1 MYKRLLAG
9 LLAVTVTM
17 TGISFPDSVFAAQDD
32 TAVVQEEEIVTES
45 SEVMESE
52 EAEDQEETETESE
65 DAEIEETEIKENEIV
80 QSETEN
86 DTDTTETEEETVEA
100 EVSETEE
107 QTEAIKSDISVEGTD
122 SAGVLLAEELANVAT
137 QQEENNG
144 CNVFSIDVSE
154 NTATV
159 YFETTQDATL
169 VVAVYDENGN
179 QMLACGKK
187 EVTHEETL
195 TVVDIDTGTMPQYFL
210 VRGYLIETE
219 TLRPICTL
227 YESSMY
233 TQEMQEFLSKTTD
246 DFDDEKVLNLDNDT
260 TNNFAVYGDDTIIIP
275 ESSQKNQVVSVDDTN
290 RVYVIENADET
301 VTSLKEGDIFAHE
314 YGDGNVLI
322 VKVSSIK
329 TDGTTVTITG
339 ADTSAEEVFDYVKV
353 DSTAG
358 LSTAE
363 VDDSNL
369 EDGVTYEG
377 LEDMSE
383 DDDIQTYALVDGN
396 ASASMGISMKINL
409 WTPGEKE
416 RVKITGDVSLKM
428 TTSIKVYI
436 ATNYQYFEFRM
447 DYKAKLGIGISG
459 KILDIS
465 LKLPSIQIKPLPVIK
480 IGYNP
485 SFEFNAD
492 VKCEFSGTIKGTI
505 GMAVSSDDTEIKSLD
520 STPKVDA
527 DLELEGTIFIGF
539 SFEPEISA
547 EIVKV
552 KLASA
557 SLEGKIGF
565 ESVSKASLV
574 GATDDTIHDC
584 EHCIQGEIFAKG
596 GVSIKV
602 KLLKLEFKYDMLEMK
617 VKCCDW
623 YKSAGKKIKFTT
635 CPNYK
640 YKITVATVDD
650 SGKVLPG
657 SKIEG
662 DFSVITGQGTLA
674 NAQFIKT
681 GEDGKAVGYLP
692 EGDYKLRISADGY
705 KTVTKKIKVKKD
717 KATNSMR
724 VVLRKSGG
732 TGNNSESKI
741 DTVSPV
747 MTIYSATTLGLG
759 GTHSGVIT
767 KDGSLYMWG
776 NNLYGQLGDGTV
788 TTRYMP
794 VRVLSNV
801 VSVELGDMHSGAIT
815 KDGSLY
821 MWGCNE
827 DGQIGNGTT
836 QDKNVPVKVLS
847 DVVLVA
853 LGDHHSG
860 AVTKDGSLY
869 MWGRNNYGQIGDGTT
884 QNRYV
889 PTKVMD
895 NVVSLSLGGRST
907 GVITKDGSLY
917 MWGRNRYGQI
927 GDGTTEDRY
936 KPIKVLDNVVSV
948 NLGGHHSGAI
958 TKDGSL
964 YMWGR
969 NEYGQIGDGTTED
982 RYKPIKVLDNV
993 VSASLGGRSSGAIKK
1008 NGSLYMWGRN
1018 RYGQIGEETEDR
1030 YIPEKILNNA
1040 VVVNLGDHHS
1050 GAITLNRSLYMWGR
1064 NEDGQVGDGTTE
1076 EKFTLT
1082 QINIP
1087 DGVALPSD
1095 LTSTISAQSEELSSD
1110 SVPVLTAAPDST
1122 QQASES
1128 EPVDQPETLEE
1139 EAVSVFKADATEID
1153 TATGAQTASF
1163 KNLTPN
1169 DTYNFYVAR
1178 SLTADDLLAS
1188 DNILD
1193 IRQAVA
1199 GADGRMSVT
1208 YQPRE
1213 TDDNAVIFVVGST
1226 QKDLSGAQI
1235 TIGVTTYDGTAKS
1248 VTATVVCDGKTLV
1261 EGRDYLVTGGFEIT
1275 GTGTYTLTIIGT
1287 GTYTGTASA
1296 AYTVTCQHSYTE
1308 SIIKQPTCTES
1319 GIKTSTCSIC
1329 GDSQTEE
1336 IPAAGHSF
1344 SADWTIDEEAT
1355 CVKEGSKSKHCT
1367 VCGAATNVTVIAKT
1381 AHTYKDKKITEQ
1393 PTCTKSGTSTLICS
1407 ICGNKKTETIAATGH
1422 KPSSDWT
1429 TDKKATCTTEG
1440 SKSKHCTVCGTA
1452 TNVTVIAKTAHTYK
1466 NKKVTKRATISK
1478 NGTFTSTCSVCGTKK
1493 TETINAAKTIKL
1505 SKTTVTYNGKNQKPS
1520 VTITNSKG
1528 KKLKNGTDYKVT
1540 YPKKSKN
1547 VGKYTVKIVLKDNYT
1562 GTVKKT
1568 FTIKPKNTGVSK
1580 LTASK
1585 NALTVKWKK
1594 QTKQTAGYEIQYST
1608 SSKFTKQTTKTVKI
1622 AKNSTTSKK
1631 ITKLKAK
1638 KKYYVRI
1645 RTYQTVKV
1653 GKKSTKIYSGWSKAK
1668 VVTTKKS

>member
-32 TAVVQEEEIVTES
+32 TAVVQEKEIVTES

-80 QSETEN
+80 QTETEN

-122 SAGVLLAEELANVAT
+122 SAGVLLAEKLANVAT

-195 TVVDIDTGTMPQYFL
+195 TVVDINTGTMPQYFL

-383 DDDIQTYALVDGN
+383 DDDIQTYTLVDGN

-459 KILDIS
+459 KGRLRDT
-465 LKLPSIQIKPLPVIK
+465 KFPQIVLRPLPAIRV
-480 IGYNP
+480 GYNP
-485 SFEFNAD
+485 SLELSAD
-492 VKCEFSGTIKGTI
+492 VKCEFSGTIKGTV
-505 GMAVSSDDTEIKSLD
+505 GMAVSSDDTEIKSFD

-527 DLELEGTIFIGF
+527 DLELEGTIFFGF

-557 SLEGKIGF
+557 SLEGKIGA

-574 GATDDTIHDC
+574 GKKDDTIHDC

-596 GVSIKV
+596 SVSIKV

-617 VKCCDW
+617 VKVGDW
-623 YKSAGKKIKFTT
+623 YWSVGKGHAFTT
-635 CPNYK
+635 CPYFK
-640 YKITVATVDD
+640 YKITVATVDG
-650 SGKVLPG
+650 SGKVLPD
-657 SKIEG
+657 SRVDG
-662 DFSVITGQGTLA
+662 DFSVITGQGTPA

-692 EGDYKLRISADGY
+692 EGNYKLKISADGY
-705 KTVTKKIKVKKD
+705 KTVTKKITVKKD
-717 KATNSMR
+717 KATNCLR
-724 VVLRKSGG
+724 VVMRKSGDV
-732 TGNNSESKI
+732 GNNSENQI
-741 DTVSPV
+741 N
-747 MTIYSATTLGLG
+747 TIRPDVGINSYSQVLSLGFSR
-759 GTHSGVIT
+759 SGVIAQNGSLYMWGYNNGRIGDGTTEDRYKPT
-767 KDGSLYMWG
+767 KILDHVIAVSLGDWHSGAITQDGSLYMWG
-776 NNLYGQLGDGTV
+776 LNDSGQIGDGT
-788 TTRYMP
+788 TEDRYKP
-794 VRVLSNV
+794 TKILDHVIA
-801 VSVELGDMHSGAIT
+801 VSLGYYHSGAIT
-815 KDGSLY
+815 QDGSLY
-821 MWGCNE
+821 MWG
-827 DGQIGNGTT
+827 
-836 QDKNVPVKVLS
+836 
-847 DVVLVA
+847 
-853 LGDHHSG
+853 
-860 AVTKDGSLY
+860 Y
-869 MWGRNNYGQIGDGTT
+869 NY
-884 QNRYV
+884 
-889 PTKVMD
+889 
-895 NVVSLSLGGRST
+895 
-907 GVITKDGSLY
+907 
-917 MWGRNRYGQI
+917 YGQI

-936 KPIKVLDNVVSV
+936 KPTKILDHVIAVS
-948 NLGGHHSGAI
+948 LGELHSGAI
-958 TKDGSL
+958 TQDGSL
-964 YMWGR
+964 YMWGS
-969 NEYGQIGDGTTED
+969 NNGQIGDGTTED
-982 RYKPIKVLDNV
+982 RYKPTKILDHV
-993 VSASLGGRSSGAIKK
+993 IAVSLGDFHSGAITQD
-1008 NGSLYMWGRN
+1008 GSLYMWGYN
-1018 RYGQIGEETEDR
+1018 SCGQI
-1030 YIPEKILNNA
+1030 
-1040 VVVNLGDHHS
+1040 
-1050 GAITLNRSLYMWGR
+1050 
-1064 NEDGQVGDGTTE
+1064 GDGTTE
-1076 EKFTLT
+1076 ERDTPNKIT
-1082 QINIP
+1082 IP
-1087 DGVALPSD
+1087 GGVALPSD
-1095 LTSTISAQSEELSSD
+1095 LTSTISAQSEESSSD
-1110 SVPVLTAAPDST
+1110 SVPVLTAVPNST

-1139 EAVSVFKADATEID
+1139 EAVSVYKADATETN
-1153 TATGAQTASF
+1153 TATGTQTASF

-1226 QKDLSGAQI
+1226 PKDLSGAQI
-1235 TIGVTTYDGTAKS
+1235 TVGNTTYNGTAKS
-1248 VTATVVCDGKTLV
+1248 VTAAVECDGKTLV

-1275 GTGTYTLTIIGT
+1275 GLGTYTLTIIGT
-1287 GTYTGTASA
+1287 GIYTGTASKT
-1296 AYTVTCQHSYTE
+1296 YTVTCQHNYTE
-1308 SIIKQPTCTES
+1308 SITKQPTCTEP
-1319 GIKTSTCSIC
+1319 GRKTLTCSIC
-1329 GDSQTEE
+1329 GAVKDTTS
-1336 IPAAGHSF
+1336 IP
-1344 SADWTIDEEAT
+1344 
-1355 CVKEGSKSKHCT
+1355 
-1367 VCGAATNVTVIAKT
+1367 
-1381 AHTYKDKKITEQ
+1381 
-1393 PTCTKSGTSTLICS
+1393 
-1407 ICGNKKTETIAATGH
+1407 
-1422 KPSSDWT
+1422 
-1429 TDKKATCTTEG
+1429 
-1440 SKSKHCTVCGTA
+1440 
-1452 TNVTVIAKTAHTYK
+1452 KTAHTYK
-1466 NKKVTKRATISK
+1466 NKKVTKRATTSK
-1478 NGTFTSTCSVCGTKK
+1478 NGTFTAVCSVCGAEQ
-1493 TETINAAKTIKL
+1493 TEVIYAAKTIKL
-1505 SKTTVTYNGKNQKPS
+1505 SKTSVTYNGKKQKPS
-1520 VTITNSKG
+1520 VTITDAAG

-1540 YPKKSKN
+1540 YPKKTQN
-1547 VGKYTVKIVLKDNYT
+1547 VGKYTVTVTLKGNYT

-1568 FTIKPKNTGVSK
+1568 FTILPKNTAISK

-1585 NALTVKWKK
+1585 NTVTVKWKK

-1608 SSKFTKQTTKTVKI
+1608 SSKFTKKTTKTVKA
-1622 AKNSTTSKK
+1622 AKNSMTSKK

-1653 GKKSTKIYSGWSKAK
+1653 GKKSTKIYASWSKAK
-1668 VVTTKKS
+1668 TVTTKKS

>member
-32 TAVVQEEEIVTES
+32 TAVIQEEKTGTES
-45 SEVMESE
+45 SEVTESGETEESE
-52 EAEDQEETETESE
+52 ENLTEKTGSDGTETES
-65 DAEIEETEIKENEIV
+65 DEIQAAEIV
-80 QSETEN
+80 QTETDNEA
-86 DTDTTETEEETVEA
+86 DITETEEA
-100 EVSETEE
+100 EELETED
-107 QTEAIKSDISVEGTD
+107 QTDVIKSDISVEGTD
-122 SAGVLLAEELANVAT
+122 SAGTLLAEELANVAT

-144 CNVFSIDVSE
+144 CNVFSIDISE

-169 VVAVYDENGN
+169 VVAVYDEKGN

-195 TVVDIDTGTMPQYFL
+195 TIVDIDTGTMPQYFL

-219 TLRPICTL
+219 TLRPICTG

-246 DFDDEKVLNLDNDT
+246 DFDEEKVLNLDEDT
-260 TNNFAVYGDDTIIIP
+260 TNNFAVYNDDTIIIP
-275 ESSQKNQVVSVDDTN
+275 ESAHSNQVVSVDNTN

-301 VTSLKEGDIFAHE
+301 VTSLQEGDIFSHE
-314 YGDGNVLI
+314 YGDGDVLI
-322 VKVSSIK
+322 VKVASIK

-353 DSTAG
+353 DSAAG
-358 LSTAE
+358 LGTAE
-363 VDDSNL
+363 IDDSNL

-377 LEDMSE
+377 LADMSD
-383 DDDIQTYALVDGN
+383 DDDIETYALVDGDV
-396 ASASMGISMKINL
+396 SASTGMSMKINL
-409 WTPGEKE
+409 WTSGEKE
-416 RVKITGDVSLKM
+416 KVKITGDVSLKM

-602 KLLKLEFKYDMLEMK
+602 KLLKLEFKYDMLDMK
-617 VKCCDW
+617 VKAGDW
-623 YKSAGKKIKFTT
+623 YWSVGKNFGFTT
-635 CPNYK
+635 CPYFK
-640 YKITVATVDD
+640 YKITVATVDG
-650 SGKVLPG
+650 SGKVLPD
-657 SKIEG
+657 SRVDG
-662 DFSVITGQGTLA
+662 DFSVITGQGTPA

-692 EGDYKLRISADGY
+692 EGNYKLKISADGY
-705 KTVTKKIKVKKD
+705 KTVTKKITVKKD
-717 KATNSMR
+717 KATNCLR
-724 VVLRKSGG
+724 VVMKKSGDAG
-732 TGNNSESKI
+732 SNSGNQI
-741 DTVSPV
+741 DTIRPDLGINS
-747 MTIYSATTLGLG
+747 YSQVLSLGYF
-759 GTHSGVIT
+759 HSGVIAQN
-767 KDGSLYMWG
+767 GSLYMWG
-776 NNLYGQLGDGTV
+776 DNFWGQLGDGT
-788 TTRYMP
+788 TEYRDMP
-794 VRVLSNV
+794 TKILDHVIA
-801 VSVELGDMHSGAIT
+801 VSLEYNHSGAIT
-815 KDGSLY
+815 
-821 MWGCNE
+821 
-827 DGQIGNGTT
+827 Q
-836 QDKNVPVKVLS
+836 
-847 DVVLVA
+847 
-853 LGDHHSG
+853 
-860 AVTKDGSLY
+860 DGSLY
-869 MWGRNNYGQIGDGTT
+869 MWGRNDCGQ
-884 QNRYV
+884 
-889 PTKVMD
+889 
-895 NVVSLSLGGRST
+895 L
-907 GVITKDGSLY
+907 
-917 MWGRNRYGQI
+917 

-936 KPIKVLDNVVSV
+936 KPTKILDHVISVS
-948 NLGGHHSGAI
+948 LGYSHSGAI
-958 TKDGSL
+958 TQDGSL
-964 YMWGR
+964 YMWGY
-969 NEYGQIGDGTTED
+969 NDCGQLGDGTTED
-982 RYKPIKVLDNV
+982 RYKPTKILDHV
-993 VSASLGGRSSGAIKK
+993 IAVSLGVNHSGAITQD
-1008 NGSLYMWGRN
+1008 GSLYMWGAEVGTAACRYKPTKILGHVIAVSLGGDHIGAITQDGSLYMWGWN
-1018 RYGQIGEETEDR
+1018 AYGQQGDGTTDNGYNEPT
-1030 YIPEKILNNA
+1030 KILDH
-1040 VVVNLGDHHS
+1040 VISVSLGENHS
-1050 GAITLNRSLYMWGR
+1050 GAITQDGSLYMWGWNR
-1064 NEDGQVGDGTTE
+1064 DGQIGDGTTE
-1076 EKFTLT
+1076 NRYKPTKILDHVISVSLGESHSGAIT
-1082 QINIP
+1082 QDGSLYMWGSNNTGQIGDGTREDRYTPTKITIP
-1087 DGVALPSD
+1087 GGVALPSD
-1095 LTSTISAQSEELSSD
+1095 LTSTISAQSEESSAD

-1122 QQASES
+1122 QQASEP

-1139 EAVSVFKADATEID
+1139 EEVSVFKADTTETN
-1153 TATGAQTASF
+1153 TATGTQTASF

-1178 SLTADDLLAS
+1178 SLTTDDLLAS

-1199 GADGRMSVT
+1199 GSDGKMSVS

-1213 TDDNAVIFVVGST
+1213 TDDNVVIFVVGST

-1235 TIGVTTYDGTAKS
+1235 TIGDTIYNGTVKS
-1248 VTATVVCDGKTLV
+1248 VTAAVACDGKMLV
-1261 EGRDYLVTGGFEIT
+1261 EGRDYLVTGGFEIA
-1275 GTGTYTLTIIGT
+1275 GLGTYTLTIIGT
-1287 GTYTGTASA
+1287 GIYTGTASKT
-1296 AYTVTCQHSYTE
+1296 YTVTCQHNYTE
-1308 SIIKQPTCTES
+1308 SITKQPTCTEP
-1319 GIKTSTCSIC
+1319 GIKTFTCSIC

-1336 IPAAGHSF
+1336 IPASAHSF

-1355 CVKEGSKSKHCT
+1355 CAKEGSKSHHCS
-1367 VCGAATNVTVIAKT
+1367 VCGAVTDITAIPKT
-1381 AHTYKDKKITEQ
+1381 AHTYQ
-1393 PTCTKSGTSTLICS
+1393 
-1407 ICGNKKTETIAATGH
+1407 
-1422 KPSSDWT
+1422 
-1429 TDKKATCTTEG
+1429 
-1440 SKSKHCTVCGTA
+1440 
-1452 TNVTVIAKTAHTYK
+1452 
-1466 NKKVTKRATISK
+1466 NKKVTKRATTSK
-1478 NGTFTSTCSVCGTKK
+1478 NGTFTAVCSVCGAEQ
-1493 TETINAAKTIKL
+1493 TETIYAAKTIKL
-1505 SKTTVTYNGKNQKPS
+1505 SKTSMTYNGKKQKPS
-1520 VTITNSKG
+1520 VTITDAAG
-1528 KKLKNGTDYKVT
+1528 KKVKNGTDYKVT
-1540 YPKKSKN
+1540 YPKKTQN
-1547 VGKYTVKIVLKDNYT
+1547 VGKYTVTVTLKGNYT

-1568 FTIKPKNTGVSK
+1568 FTILPKNTAISK

-1585 NALTVKWKK
+1585 NTVTVKWKK

-1608 SSKFTKQTTKTVKI
+1608 SSKFTKKTTKTVKA
-1622 AKNSTTSKK
+1622 AKNSMTSKK

-1668 VVTTKKS
+1668 TVITKKS

>member
-32 TAVVQEEEIVTES
+32 TAVVQEKEIVTES

-80 QSETEN
+80 QTETEN

-122 SAGVLLAEELANVAT
+122 SAGVLLAEKLANVAT

-195 TVVDIDTGTMPQYFL
+195 TVVDINTGTMPQYFL

-459 KILDIS
+459 KGRLRDT
-465 LKLPSIQIKPLPVIK
+465 KFPQIVLRPLPAIRV
-480 IGYNP
+480 GYNP
-485 SFEFNAD
+485 SLELSAD
-492 VKCEFSGTIKGTI
+492 VKCEFSGTIKGTV
-505 GMAVSSDDTEIKSLD
+505 GMAVSSDDTEIKSFD

-527 DLELEGTIFIGF
+527 DLELEGTIFFGF

-557 SLEGKIGF
+557 SLEGKIGA

-574 GATDDTIHDC
+574 GKKDDTIHDC

-596 GVSIKV
+596 SVSIKV

-617 VKCCDW
+617 VKVGDW
-623 YKSAGKKIKFTT
+623 YWSVGKGHAFTT
-635 CPNYK
+635 CPYFK
-640 YKITVATVDD
+640 YKITVATVDG
-650 SGKVLPG
+650 SGKVLPD
-657 SKIEG
+657 SRVDG
-662 DFSVITGQGTLA
+662 DFSVITGQGTPA

-692 EGDYKLRISADGY
+692 EGNYKLKISADGY

-724 VVLRKSGG
+724 VVLRKSGDDNG
-732 TGNNSESKI
+732 SGVEIIKPGEIQEGNII
-741 DTVSPV
+741 DL
-747 MTIYSATTLGLG
+747 IKKQTLGLG
-759 GTHSGVIT
+759 DI
-767 KDGSLYMWG
+767 
-776 NNLYGQLGDGTV
+776 
-788 TTRYMP
+788 
-794 VRVLSNV
+794 
-801 VSVELGDMHSGAIT
+801 HSGAIT

-821 MWGCNE
+821 MWGE
-827 DGQIGNGTT
+827 
-836 QDKNVPVKVLS
+836 
-847 DVVLVA
+847 
-853 LGDHHSG
+853 
-860 AVTKDGSLY
+860 
-869 MWGRNNYGQIGDGTT
+869 NYRG
-884 QNRYV
+884 
-889 PTKVMD
+889 K
-895 NVVSLSLGGRST
+895 L
-907 GVITKDGSLY
+907 
-917 MWGRNRYGQI
+917 

-936 KPIKVLDNVVSV
+936 TPVKIMDNVASVS
-948 NLGGHHSGAI
+948 LKSYHSGAI

-964 YMWGR
+964 YMWGENDSGELGDGTTEDR
-969 NEYGQIGDGTTED
+969 HTPVKIMDNVVSVSLGYEHSGAITKDGSLYMWGDNYYGELGDGTTENRYTPIKVMDNVVSVSVVGSEIDNHSGAITKDGSLYMWGDNYWGELGDGTTEDRHTPVKVMDNVVSVSLGGDRSGAITKDGSLYMWGQNSFGKLGDGTTED
-982 RYKPIKVLDNV
+982 RYTPVRIMNNV
-993 VSASLGGRSSGAIKK
+993 AFVSLGQGHSGVITKD
-1008 NGSLYMWGRN
+1008 GHLYMWSEN
-1018 RYGQIGEETEDR
+1018 DAGQ
-1030 YIPEKILNNA
+1030 L
-1040 VVVNLGDHHS
+1040 
-1050 GAITLNRSLYMWGR
+1050 
-1064 NEDGQVGDGTTE
+1064 GDGTTE
-1076 EKFTLT
+1076 ERYTPT
-1082 QINIP
+1082 QTTIP
-1087 DGVALPSD
+1087 GGVAFPSD
-1095 LTSTISAQSEELSSD
+1095 LTSTISTQSEESSSD
-1110 SVPVLTAAPDST
+1110 SVPVLTAVPDST

-1139 EAVSVFKADATEID
+1139 EAVSVYKADATETN
-1153 TATGAQTASF
+1153 TATGTQTASF

-1199 GADGRMSVT
+1199 GEDGRMSVT

-1226 QKDLSGAQI
+1226 PKDLSGAQI
-1235 TIGVTTYDGTAKS
+1235 TIGNTTYNGTAKS
-1248 VTATVVCDGKTLV
+1248 VTAAVECDGKTLV

-1275 GTGTYTLTIIGT
+1275 GLGTYTLTIIGT
-1287 GTYTGTASA
+1287 GIYTGTASKT
-1296 AYTVTCQHSYTE
+1296 YTVTCQHNYTE
-1308 SIIKQPTCTES
+1308 SITKQPTCTEP
-1319 GIKTSTCSIC
+1319 GRKTLTCSIC
-1329 GDSQTEE
+1329 GAVKDTTS
-1336 IPAAGHSF
+1336 IP
-1344 SADWTIDEEAT
+1344 
-1355 CVKEGSKSKHCT
+1355 
-1367 VCGAATNVTVIAKT
+1367 
-1381 AHTYKDKKITEQ
+1381 
-1393 PTCTKSGTSTLICS
+1393 
-1407 ICGNKKTETIAATGH
+1407 
-1422 KPSSDWT
+1422 
-1429 TDKKATCTTEG
+1429 
-1440 SKSKHCTVCGTA
+1440 
-1452 TNVTVIAKTAHTYK
+1452 KTAHTYK
-1466 NKKVTKRATISK
+1466 NKKVTKRATTSK
-1478 NGTFTSTCSVCGTKK
+1478 NGTFTAVCSVCGAEQ
-1493 TETINAAKTIKL
+1493 TEVIYAAKTIKL
-1505 SKTTVTYNGKNQKPS
+1505 SKTSMTYNGKKQKPS
-1520 VTITNSKG
+1520 VTITDAAG
-1528 KKLKNGTDYKVT
+1528 KRLKNGTDYKVT
-1540 YPKKSKN
+1540 YPKKTQN
-1547 VGKYTVKIVLKDNYT
+1547 VGKYTVTVTLKGNYT

-1568 FTIKPKNTGVSK
+1568 FTILPKNTAISK

-1585 NALTVKWKK
+1585 NTVTVKWKK

-1608 SSKFTKQTTKTVKI
+1608 SSKFTKKTTKTVKA
-1622 AKNSTTSKK
+1622 AKNSMTSKK

-1653 GKKSTKIYSGWSKAK
+1653 GKKSTKIYASWSKAK
-1668 VVTTKKS
+1668 TVTTKKS

>member
-32 TAVVQEEEIVTES
+32 TAVVQEKEIVTES

-80 QSETEN
+80 QTETEN

-122 SAGVLLAEELANVAT
+122 SAGVLLAEKLANVAT

-195 TVVDIDTGTMPQYFL
+195 TVVDINTGTMPQYFL

-459 KILDIS
+459 KGRLRDT
-465 LKLPSIQIKPLPVIK
+465 KFPQIVLRPLPAIRV
-480 IGYNP
+480 GYNP
-485 SFEFNAD
+485 SLELSAD
-492 VKCEFSGTIKGTI
+492 VKCEFSGTIKGTV
-505 GMAVSSDDTEIKSLD
+505 GMAVSSDDTEIKSFD

-527 DLELEGTIFIGF
+527 DLELEGTIFFGF

-557 SLEGKIGF
+557 SLEGKIGA

-574 GATDDTIHDC
+574 GKKDDTIHDC

-596 GVSIKV
+596 SVSIKV

-617 VKCCDW
+617 VKVGDW
-623 YKSAGKKIKFTT
+623 YWSVGKGHAFTT
-635 CPNYK
+635 CPYFK
-640 YKITVATVDD
+640 YKITVATVDG
-650 SGKVLPG
+650 SGKVLPD
-657 SKIEG
+657 SRVDG
-662 DFSVITGQGTLA
+662 DFSVITGQGTPA

-692 EGDYKLRISADGY
+692 EGNYKLKISADGY

-724 VVLRKSGG
+724 VVLRKSGDDNG
-732 TGNNSESKI
+732 SGVEIIKPGEIQEGNII
-741 DTVSPV
+741 DL
-747 MTIYSATTLGLG
+747 IKKQTLGLG
-759 GTHSGVIT
+759 DI
-767 KDGSLYMWG
+767 
-776 NNLYGQLGDGTV
+776 
-788 TTRYMP
+788 
-794 VRVLSNV
+794 
-801 VSVELGDMHSGAIT
+801 HSGAIT

-821 MWGCNE
+821 MWGE
-827 DGQIGNGTT
+827 
-836 QDKNVPVKVLS
+836 
-847 DVVLVA
+847 
-853 LGDHHSG
+853 
-860 AVTKDGSLY
+860 
-869 MWGRNNYGQIGDGTT
+869 NYRG
-884 QNRYV
+884 
-889 PTKVMD
+889 K
-895 NVVSLSLGGRST
+895 L
-907 GVITKDGSLY
+907 
-917 MWGRNRYGQI
+917 

-936 KPIKVLDNVVSV
+936 TPVKIMDNVASVS
-948 NLGGHHSGAI
+948 LKSYHSGAI

-964 YMWGR
+964 YMWGENDSGELGDGTTEDR
-969 NEYGQIGDGTTED
+969 HTPVKIMDNVVSVSLGYEHSGAITKDGSLYMWGDNYYGELGDGTTENRYTPIKVMDNVVSVSVVGSEIDNHSGAITKDGSLYMWGDNYWGELGDGTTEDRHTPVKVMDNVVSVSLGGDRSGAITKDGSLYMWGQNSFGKLGDGTTED
-982 RYKPIKVLDNV
+982 RYTPVRIMNNV
-993 VSASLGGRSSGAIKK
+993 AFVSLGQGHSGVITKD
-1008 NGSLYMWGRN
+1008 GHLYMWSEN
-1018 RYGQIGEETEDR
+1018 DAGQ
-1030 YIPEKILNNA
+1030 L
-1040 VVVNLGDHHS
+1040 
-1050 GAITLNRSLYMWGR
+1050 
-1064 NEDGQVGDGTTE
+1064 GDGTTE
-1076 EKFTLT
+1076 ERYTPT
-1082 QINIP
+1082 QTTIP
-1087 DGVALPSD
+1087 GGVAFPSD
-1095 LTSTISAQSEELSSD
+1095 LTSTISTQSEESSSD
-1110 SVPVLTAAPDST
+1110 SVPVLTAVPDST

-1139 EAVSVFKADATEID
+1139 EAVSVYKADATETN
-1153 TATGAQTASF
+1153 TATGTQTASF

-1188 DNILD
+1188 ENILD

-1199 GADGRMSVT
+1199 GEDGRMSVT
-1208 YQPRE
+1208 YQLRE

-1226 QKDLSGAQI
+1226 PKDLSGAQI
-1235 TIGVTTYDGTAKS
+1235 TIGNTTYNGTAKS
-1248 VTATVVCDGKTLV
+1248 VTAAVECDGKTLV

-1296 AYTVTCQHSYTE
+1296 AYTVTCQHNYTE
-1308 SIIKQPTCTES
+1308 SITKQPTCTES
-1319 GIKTSTCSIC
+1319 GIKTFTCSIC
-1329 GDSQTEE
+1329 GDSRTEE

-1355 CVKEGSKSKHCT
+1355 CAKEGSKSHHCS
-1367 VCGAATNVTVIAKT
+1367 VCGAVT
-1381 AHTYKDKKITEQ
+1381 DIT
-1393 PTCTKSGTSTLICS
+1393 S
-1407 ICGNKKTETIAATGH
+1407 I
-1422 KPSSDWT
+1422 P
-1429 TDKKATCTTEG
+1429 
-1440 SKSKHCTVCGTA
+1440 
-1452 TNVTVIAKTAHTYK
+1452 KTAHTYK
-1466 NKKVTKRATISK
+1466 NKKVTKRATTSK
-1478 NGTFTSTCSVCGTKK
+1478 NGTFTAVCSVCGAEQ
-1493 TETINAAKTIKL
+1493 TEVIYAAKTIKL
-1505 SKTTVTYNGKNQKPS
+1505 SKTSMTYNGKKQKPS
-1520 VTITNSKG
+1520 VTITDAAG

-1540 YPKKSKN
+1540 YPKKTQN
-1547 VGKYTVKIVLKDNYT
+1547 VGKYTVTVTLKGNYT

-1568 FTIKPKNTGVSK
+1568 FTILPKNTAISK

-1585 NALTVKWKK
+1585 NTVTVKWRK

-1608 SSKFTKQTTKTVKI
+1608 SSKFTKKTTKTVKVT
-1622 AKNSTTSKK
+1622 KNSTTSKK

-1668 VVTTKKS
+1668 TITTKKS

>member
-32 TAVVQEEEIVTES
+32 TAVVQEKEIVTES

-80 QSETEN
+80 QTETEN

-122 SAGVLLAEELANVAT
+122 SAGVLLAEKLANVAT

-195 TVVDIDTGTMPQYFL
+195 TVVDINTGTMPQYFL

-459 KILDIS
+459 KGRLRDT
-465 LKLPSIQIKPLPVIK
+465 KFPQIVLRPLPAIRV
-480 IGYNP
+480 GYNP
-485 SFEFNAD
+485 SLELSAD
-492 VKCEFSGTIKGTI
+492 VKCEFSGTIKGTV
-505 GMAVSSDDTEIKSLD
+505 GMAVSSDDTEIKSFD

-527 DLELEGTIFIGF
+527 DLELEGTIFFGF

-557 SLEGKIGF
+557 SLEGKIGA

-574 GATDDTIHDC
+574 GKKDDTIHDC

-596 GVSIKV
+596 SVSIKV

-617 VKCCDW
+617 VKVGDW
-623 YKSAGKKIKFTT
+623 YWSVGKGHAFTT
-635 CPNYK
+635 CPYFK
-640 YKITVATVDD
+640 YKITVATVDG
-650 SGKVLPG
+650 SGKVLPD
-657 SKIEG
+657 SRVDG
-662 DFSVITGQGTLA
+662 DFSVITGQGTPA

-692 EGDYKLRISADGY
+692 EGNYKLKISADGY

-724 VVLRKSGG
+724 VVLRKSGDDNG
-732 TGNNSESKI
+732 SGVEIIKPGEIQEGNII
-741 DTVSPV
+741 DL
-747 MTIYSATTLGLG
+747 IKKQTLGLG
-759 GTHSGVIT
+759 DI
-767 KDGSLYMWG
+767 
-776 NNLYGQLGDGTV
+776 
-788 TTRYMP
+788 
-794 VRVLSNV
+794 
-801 VSVELGDMHSGAIT
+801 HSGAIT

-821 MWGCNE
+821 MWGE
-827 DGQIGNGTT
+827 
-836 QDKNVPVKVLS
+836 
-847 DVVLVA
+847 
-853 LGDHHSG
+853 
-860 AVTKDGSLY
+860 
-869 MWGRNNYGQIGDGTT
+869 NYRG
-884 QNRYV
+884 
-889 PTKVMD
+889 K
-895 NVVSLSLGGRST
+895 L
-907 GVITKDGSLY
+907 
-917 MWGRNRYGQI
+917 

-936 KPIKVLDNVVSV
+936 TPVKIMDNVASVS
-948 NLGGHHSGAI
+948 LKSYHSGAI

-964 YMWGR
+964 YMWGENDSGELGDGTTEDR
-969 NEYGQIGDGTTED
+969 HTPVKIMDNVVSVSLGYEHSGAITKDGSLYMWGDNYYGELGDGTTENRYTPIKVMDNVVSVSVVGSEIDNHSGAITKDGSLYMWGDNYWGELGDGTTEDRHTPVKVMDNVVSVSLGGDRSGAITKDGSLYMWGQNSFGKLGDGTTED
-982 RYKPIKVLDNV
+982 RYTPVRIMNNV
-993 VSASLGGRSSGAIKK
+993 AFVSLGQGHSGVITKD
-1008 NGSLYMWGRN
+1008 GHLYMWSEN
-1018 RYGQIGEETEDR
+1018 DAGQ
-1030 YIPEKILNNA
+1030 L
-1040 VVVNLGDHHS
+1040 
-1050 GAITLNRSLYMWGR
+1050 
-1064 NEDGQVGDGTTE
+1064 GDGTTE
-1076 EKFTLT
+1076 ERYTPT
-1082 QINIP
+1082 QTTIP
-1087 DGVALPSD
+1087 GGVAFPSD
-1095 LTSTISAQSEELSSD
+1095 LTSTISTQSEESSSD
-1110 SVPVLTAAPDST
+1110 SVPVLTAVPDST

-1128 EPVDQPETLEE
+1128 EPVDQPEALEE
-1139 EAVSVFKADATEID
+1139 EAVSVFKADTTETN
-1153 TATGAQTASF
+1153 TATGTQTASF

-1199 GADGRMSVT
+1199 GEDGRMSVT

-1226 QKDLSGAQI
+1226 PKDLSGAQI
-1235 TIGVTTYDGTAKS
+1235 TIGDTTYNGTAKS

-1296 AYTVTCQHSYTE
+1296 AYTVTCQHNYTE
-1308 SIIKQPTCTES
+1308 SITKQPTCTEP
-1319 GIKTSTCSIC
+1319 GRKTLTCSIC
-1329 GDSQTEE
+1329 GAVKDTTS
-1336 IPAAGHSF
+1336 IP
-1344 SADWTIDEEAT
+1344 
-1355 CVKEGSKSKHCT
+1355 
-1367 VCGAATNVTVIAKT
+1367 
-1381 AHTYKDKKITEQ
+1381 
-1393 PTCTKSGTSTLICS
+1393 
-1407 ICGNKKTETIAATGH
+1407 
-1422 KPSSDWT
+1422 
-1429 TDKKATCTTEG
+1429 
-1440 SKSKHCTVCGTA
+1440 
-1452 TNVTVIAKTAHTYK
+1452 KTAHTYK
-1466 NKKVTKRATISK
+1466 NKKVTKRATTSK
-1478 NGTFTSTCSVCGTKK
+1478 NGTFTAVCSVCGAEQ
-1493 TETINAAKTIKL
+1493 TEVIYAAKTIKL
-1505 SKTTVTYNGKNQKPS
+1505 SKTSMTYNGKKQKPS
-1520 VTITNSKG
+1520 VTITDAAG

-1540 YPKKSKN
+1540 YPKKTQN
-1547 VGKYTVKIVLKDNYT
+1547 VGKYTVTVTLKGNYT

-1568 FTIKPKNTGVSK
+1568 FTILPKNTAISK

-1585 NALTVKWKK
+1585 NTVTVKWKK

-1608 SSKFTKQTTKTVKI
+1608 SSKFTKKTTKTVKVT
-1622 AKNSTTSKK
+1622 KNSTTSKK
-1631 ITKLKAK
+1631 IKKLKAK

-1668 VVTTKKS
+1668 TVTTKKS

>member
-32 TAVVQEEEIVTES
+32 TAVVQEKEIVTES

-80 QSETEN
+80 QTETEN

-122 SAGVLLAEELANVAT
+122 SAGVLLAEKLANVAT

-195 TVVDIDTGTMPQYFL
+195 TVVDINTGTMPQYFL

-383 DDDIQTYALVDGN
+383 DDDIQTYTLVDGN

-459 KILDIS
+459 KGRLRDT
-465 LKLPSIQIKPLPVIK
+465 KFPQIVLRPLPAIRV
-480 IGYNP
+480 GYNP
-485 SFEFNAD
+485 SLELSAD
-492 VKCEFSGTIKGTI
+492 VKCEFSGTIKGTV
-505 GMAVSSDDTEIKSLD
+505 GMAVSSDDTEIKSFD

-527 DLELEGTIFIGF
+527 DLELEGTIFFGF

-557 SLEGKIGF
+557 SLEGKIGA

-574 GATDDTIHDC
+574 GKKDDTIHDC

-596 GVSIKV
+596 SVSIKV

-617 VKCCDW
+617 VKVGDW
-623 YKSAGKKIKFTT
+623 YWSVGKGHAFTT
-635 CPNYK
+635 CPYFK
-640 YKITVATVDD
+640 YKITVATVDG
-650 SGKVLPG
+650 SGKVLPD
-657 SKIEG
+657 SRVDG
-662 DFSVITGQGTLA
+662 DFSVITGQGTPA

-692 EGDYKLRISADGY
+692 EGNYKLKISADGY
-705 KTVTKKIKVKKD
+705 KTVTKKITVKKD
-717 KATNSMR
+717 KATNCLR
-724 VVLRKSGG
+724 VVMRKSGDV
-732 TGNNSESKI
+732 GNNSENQI
-741 DTVSPV
+741 N
-747 MTIYSATTLGLG
+747 TIRPDVGINSYSQVLSLGYY
-759 GTHSGVIT
+759 HSGVIAQ
-767 KDGSLYMWG
+767 
-776 NNLYGQLGDGTV
+776 N
-788 TTRYMP
+788 
-794 VRVLSNV
+794 
-801 VSVELGDMHSGAIT
+801 
-815 KDGSLY
+815 GSLY
-821 MWGCNE
+821 MWGCN
-827 DGQIGNGTT
+827 D
-836 QDKNVPVKVLS
+836 
-847 DVVLVA
+847 
-853 LGDHHSG
+853 
-860 AVTKDGSLY
+860 
-869 MWGRNNYGQIGDGTT
+869 YGE
-884 QNRYV
+884 
-889 PTKVMD
+889 
-895 NVVSLSLGGRST
+895 
-907 GVITKDGSLY
+907 
-917 MWGRNRYGQI
+917 I

-936 KPIKVLDNVVSV
+936 KPTKILDHVIAVS
-948 NLGGHHSGAI
+948 LGEIHSGAI
-958 TKDGSL
+958 TQDGSL
-964 YMWGR
+964 YMWGY
-969 NEYGQIGDGTTED
+969 NSDGQIGDGTTKK
-982 RYKPIKVLDNV
+982 RYTPNKI
-993 VSASLGGRSSGAIKK
+993 
-1008 NGSLYMWGRN
+1008 
-1018 RYGQIGEETEDR
+1018 T
-1030 YIPEKILNNA
+1030 IP
-1040 VVVNLGDHHS
+1040 G
-1050 GAITLNRSLYMWGR
+1050 
-1064 NEDGQVGDGTTE
+1064 
-1076 EKFTLT
+1076 
-1082 QINIP
+1082 
-1087 DGVALPSD
+1087 GVALPSD
-1095 LTSTISAQSEELSSD
+1095 LTSTISAQSEESSSD
-1110 SVPVLTAAPDST
+1110 SVPVLTAVPDST

-1139 EAVSVFKADATEID
+1139 EAVSVYKADATETN
-1153 TATGAQTASF
+1153 TATGTQTASF

-1188 DNILD
+1188 ENILD

-1199 GADGRMSVT
+1199 GEDGRMSVT

-1226 QKDLSGAQI
+1226 PKDLSGAQI
-1235 TIGVTTYDGTAKS
+1235 TIGNTTYNGTAKS
-1248 VTATVVCDGKTLV
+1248 VTAAVECDGKTLV

-1296 AYTVTCQHSYTE
+1296 AYTVTCQHNYTE
-1308 SIIKQPTCTES
+1308 SITKQPTCTES
-1319 GIKTSTCSIC
+1319 GIKTFTCSIC
-1329 GDSQTEE
+1329 GDSRTEE

-1355 CVKEGSKSKHCT
+1355 CAKEGSKSHHCS
-1367 VCGAATNVTVIAKT
+1367 VCGAVTDITAIPKT
-1381 AHTYKDKKITEQ
+1381 AH
-1393 PTCTKSGTSTLICS
+1393 
-1407 ICGNKKTETIAATGH
+1407 N
-1422 KPSSDWT
+1422 
-1429 TDKKATCTTEG
+1429 
-1440 SKSKHCTVCGTA
+1440 
-1452 TNVTVIAKTAHTYK
+1452 YK
-1466 NKKVTKRATISK
+1466 NKKVTKRATTSK
-1478 NGTFTSTCSVCGTKK
+1478 NGTFTAVCSVCGAEQ
-1493 TETINAAKTIKL
+1493 TEVIYAAKTIKL
-1505 SKTTVTYNGKNQKPS
+1505 SKTSMTYNGKKQKPS
-1520 VTITNSKG
+1520 VTIMDAAG
-1528 KKLKNGTDYKVT
+1528 KKLKNGTDYKAT
-1540 YPKKSKN
+1540 YPKKTQN
-1547 VGKYTVKIVLKDNYT
+1547 VGKYTVTVKLKGNYT

-1568 FTIKPKNTGVSK
+1568 FTILPKNTAISK

-1585 NALTVKWKK
+1585 NTVTVKWKK

-1608 SSKFTKQTTKTVKI
+1608 SSKFTKKTTKTVK
-1622 AKNSTTSKK
+1622 ATKNSMTSKK

-1668 VVTTKKS
+1668 TVTTKKS